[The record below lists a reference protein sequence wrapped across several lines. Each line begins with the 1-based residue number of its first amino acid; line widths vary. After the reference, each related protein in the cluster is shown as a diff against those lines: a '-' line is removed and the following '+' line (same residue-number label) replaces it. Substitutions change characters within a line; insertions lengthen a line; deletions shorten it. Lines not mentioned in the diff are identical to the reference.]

1 MSPRGRGGPS
11 GSPQPAKNKKQ
22 VPQPRNE
29 PMAASRVT
37 SARSARGPFLL
48 IWASV
53 VLVALLAGFV
63 DRARAQTDD
72 AVFVEAIRALEA
84 KSFNAKADAVV
95 ALGELGDDRAIP
107 VLEALGEGN
116 LYRRQGDGAVFI
128 AERQQDRSYKLTDP
142 LTGDAAGIVA
152 GSEIKKIIANNKVRG
167 QIRGALGQLALFS
180 ANPAQREAAVDNVIA
195 SPTPDSLELLK
206 RVRERETDRRVR
218 ERLEVAIAMF
228 ELGSEDR
235 KVRLAAVSALSGLS
249 SPDVKSVLEGRL
261 LKDDSGSFIEPD
273 EEVRTAVANA
283 IDDINDRL
291 VLFEIAENLI
301 FGLSLGSVLLL
312 AAIGLSITF
321 GVMGV
326 INMAHGEMIML
337 GAYTS
342 FLVQEFFRASMPAEA
357 FGFYLVA
364 AIPVAFMIAAFFGI
378 LIERGCIRF
387 LYGRPLETL
396 LATWGVSLILQQ
408 LVRSLFGA
416 NNREVA
422 NPDWIAGAVSL
433 GGGVSVTLNRVYI
446 VIFSLMV
453 VAALAAFIRYSR
465 FGLQMRAVTQNRG
478 MASSMGIR
486 TGQVD
491 ALTFALGSGI
501 AGVAGVALSQIS
513 NVSPNLGQNFIVD
526 SFMVVVFGGVG
537 SLWGTIV
544 GAFSLGIINKFL
556 EPVSGAILGKVV
568 VLVIIILFI
577 QKRPRGLFAL
587 KGRAAEA

>member
-1 MSPRGRGGPS
+1 
-11 GSPQPAKNKKQ
+11 
-22 VPQPRNE
+22 
-29 PMAASRVT
+29 MAASHSTGAVRVHGIIMALG
-37 SARSARGPFLL
+37 SILL
-48 IWASV
+48 
-53 VLVALLAGFV
+53 VLALLAASTV
-63 DRARAQTDD
+63 PAPAQTNADD
-72 AVFVEAIRALEA
+72 PFAAAVQALDARKFSDKAEAI
-84 KSFNAKADAVV
+84 D
-95 ALGELGDDRAIP
+95 ALGALGDDRALA
-107 VLEALGEGN
+107 VLQAFADGR
-116 LYRRQGDGAVFI
+116 LYRRKSDKLVVIG
-128 AERQQDRSYKLTDP
+128 ERA
-142 LTGDAAGIVA
+142 GDAFALTSPVS
-152 GSEIKKIIANNKVRG
+152 SESLGTASSRDIKKIIANNKLRG
-167 QIRGALGQLALFS
+167 QIRGVLGQLALFS
-180 ANPAQREAAVDNVIA
+180 PDPDARLLAAQNVIA
-195 SPTPDSLELLK
+195 SPTEDALGLLK
-206 RVRERETDRRVR
+206 RARDRETEAGIR
-218 ERLEVAIAMF
+218 ETLETGIAML
-228 ELGSEDR
+228 ELAADDPAL
-235 KVRLAAVSALSGLS
+235 RLAAVATLAERSDPDIKSAL
-249 SPDVKSVLEGRL
+249 EQRL
-261 LKDDSGSFIEPD
+261 LEIDGAPVEPD
-273 EEVRTAVANA
+273 EKVRAALQEAV
-283 IDDINDRL
+283 DDINDRL
-291 VLFEIAENLI
+291 ALFGIAENLI

-312 AAIGLSITF
+312 AAIGLAITF

-337 GAYTS
+337 GAYTT
-342 FLVQEFFRASMPAEA
+342 FLVQEIFRSVVSPEL
-357 FGFYLVA
+357 FGLYVLVS
-364 AIPVAFMIAAFFGI
+364 IPAAFFVAAAFGV

-422 NPDWIAGAVSL
+422 NPDWIAGAVSF
-433 GGGVSVTLNRVYI
+433 GGGVSVTLNRIYI
-446 VIFSLMV
+446 VIFCIMV

-478 MASSMGIR
+478 MASAMGIR

-537 SLWGTIV
+537 SIWGTVV
-544 GAFSLGIINKFL
+544 GAFSLGIVNKFL

-587 KGRAAEA
+587 NGRAAES

>member
-1 MSPRGRGGPS
+1 
-11 GSPQPAKNKKQ
+11 
-22 VPQPRNE
+22 
-29 PMAASRVT
+29 MAASHSTGAVRAHGIIAALG
-37 SARSARGPFLL
+37 SILL
-48 IWASV
+48 
-53 VLVALLAGFV
+53 VLALLAASAV
-63 DRARAQTDD
+63 PATAQTNADD
-72 AVFVEAIRALEA
+72 PFAAAVQALDARKFSDKAEAI
-84 KSFNAKADAVV
+84 D
-95 ALGELGDDRAIP
+95 ALGALGDDRALA
-107 VLEALGEGN
+107 VLQAFADGR
-116 LYRRQGDGAVFI
+116 LYRRKSDKLVVIG
-128 AERQQDRSYKLTDP
+128 ERAGNTFDLTSP
-142 LTGDAAGIVA
+142 IS
-152 GSEIKKIIANNKVRG
+152 SESLGTASSRDIKKIIANNKLRG
-167 QIRGALGQLALFS
+167 QIRGVLGQLALFS
-180 ANPAQREAAVDNVIA
+180 PDPDARMLAAQNVIA
-195 SPTPDSLELLK
+195 SPTEDSLGLLK
-206 RVRERETDRRVR
+206 RARDRETETGIR
-218 ERLEVAIAMF
+218 ETLETGIAML
-228 ELGSEDR
+228 ELAADDPAL
-235 KVRLAAVSALSGLS
+235 RLAAVATLAEQSDPDIKSAL
-249 SPDVKSVLEGRL
+249 EQRL
-261 LKDDSGSFIEPD
+261 LEIDGAPVEPD
-273 EEVRTAVANA
+273 EKVRAALQEAV
-283 IDDINDRL
+283 DDINDRL
-291 VLFEIAENLI
+291 ALFGIAENLI

-312 AAIGLSITF
+312 AAIGLAITF

-337 GAYTS
+337 GAYTT
-342 FLVQEFFRASMPAEA
+342 FLVQEIFRSVVSPEL
-357 FGFYLVA
+357 FGLYVLVS
-364 AIPVAFMIAAFFGI
+364 IPAAFFVAAAFGV

-422 NPDWIAGAVSL
+422 NPDWIAGAVSF
-433 GGGVSVTLNRVYI
+433 GGGVSVTLNRIYI
-446 VIFSLMV
+446 VIFCIMV

-478 MASSMGIR
+478 MASAMGIR

-537 SLWGTIV
+537 SIWGTVV
-544 GAFSLGIINKFL
+544 GAFSLGIVNKFL

-587 KGRAAEA
+587 KGRAAES

>member
-1 MSPRGRGGPS
+1 
-11 GSPQPAKNKKQ
+11 
-22 VPQPRNE
+22 
-29 PMAASRVT
+29 MAASHSTGAVRVHGIIMAL
-37 SARSARGPFLL
+37 SSILL
-48 IWASV
+48 
-53 VLVALLAGFV
+53 VLALLAASTV
-63 DRARAQTDD
+63 PAPAQTNADD
-72 AVFVEAIRALEA
+72 PFAAAVQALDARKFSDKAEAI
-84 KSFNAKADAVV
+84 D
-95 ALGELGDDRAIP
+95 ALGALGDDRALA
-107 VLEALGEGN
+107 VLQAFADGR
-116 LYRRQGDGAVFI
+116 LYRRKSDKLVVIG
-128 AERQQDRSYKLTDP
+128 ERA
-142 LTGDAAGIVA
+142 GDAFALTSPVS
-152 GSEIKKIIANNKVRG
+152 SESLGTASSRDIKKIIANNKLRG
-167 QIRGALGQLALFS
+167 QIRGVLGQLALFS
-180 ANPAQREAAVDNVIA
+180 PDPDARLLAAQNVIA
-195 SPTPDSLELLK
+195 SPTEDALGLLK
-206 RVRERETDRRVR
+206 RARDRETVAGIR
-218 ERLEVAIAMF
+218 ETLETGIAML
-228 ELGSEDR
+228 ELAADDPAL
-235 KVRLAAVSALSGLS
+235 RLAAVATLAERSDPDIKSAL
-249 SPDVKSVLEGRL
+249 EQRL
-261 LKDDSGSFIEPD
+261 LEIDGAPVEPD
-273 EEVRTAVANA
+273 EKVRAALQEAV
-283 IDDINDRL
+283 DDINDRL
-291 VLFEIAENLI
+291 ALFGIAENLI

-312 AAIGLSITF
+312 AAIGLAITF

-337 GAYTS
+337 GAYTT
-342 FLVQEFFRASMPAEA
+342 FLVQEIFRSVVSPEL
-357 FGFYLVA
+357 FGLYVLVS
-364 AIPVAFMIAAFFGI
+364 IPAAFFVAAAFGV

-422 NPDWIAGAVSL
+422 NPDWIAGAVSF
-433 GGGVSVTLNRVYI
+433 GGGVSVTLNRIYI
-446 VIFSLMV
+446 VIFCIMV

-478 MASSMGIR
+478 MASAMGIR

-537 SLWGTIV
+537 SIWGTVV
-544 GAFSLGIINKFL
+544 GAFSLGIVNKFL

-587 KGRAAEA
+587 KGRAAES

>member
-1 MSPRGRGGPS
+1 MGTVLLSLALLS
-11 GSPQPAKNKKQ
+11 AAFIPANAQSATADKDPFAQAVQALDARKFSDK
-22 VPQPRNE
+22 
-29 PMAASRVT
+29 AAAINALGVLGDER
-37 SARSARGPFLL
+37 A
-48 IWASV
+48 IV
-53 VLVALLAGFV
+53 VLQAF
-63 DRARAQTDD
+63 
-72 AVFVEAIRALEA
+72 
-84 KSFNAKADAVV
+84 AD
-95 ALGELGDDRAIP
+95 GR
-107 VLEALGEGN
+107 
-116 LYRRQGDGAVFI
+116 LYRRKADKIVIIGDREGDGY
-128 AERQQDRSYKLTDP
+128 RLTSP
-142 LTGDAAGIVA
+142 LTGEPAGLS
-152 GSEIKKIIANNKVRG
+152 GSRDIKKIVANNKLRG
-167 QIRGALGQLALFS
+167 QIRGVLGQLALFS
-180 ANPAQREAAVDNVIA
+180 PVADDRLAAARNVMA
-195 SPTPDSLELLK
+195 SPTEDALDLLK
-206 RVRERETDRRVR
+206 RARDRETVSNIRETLETGIAVLELASADRA
-218 ERLEVAIAMF
+218 L
-228 ELGSEDR
+228 
-235 KVRLAAVSALSGLS
+235 RLAAVATLADRSDPDIKSALEQRLLEIDG
-249 SPDVKSVLEGRL
+249 KSV
-261 LKDDSGSFIEPD
+261 EPD
-273 EEVRTAVANA
+273 AEVRAALREAVDD
-283 IDDINDRL
+283 IDDRL
-291 VLFEIAENLI
+291 ALFGLAENLI

-312 AAIGLSITF
+312 AAIGLAITF

-337 GAYTS
+337 GAYTT
-342 FLVQEFFRASMPAEA
+342 FVVQEIFRSTMPAEL
-357 FGFYLVA
+357 FGMYVLVS
-364 AIPVAFMIAAFFGI
+364 IPAAFFVAAAFGV

-408 LVRSLFGA
+408 LVRTLFGA

-422 NPDWIAGAVSL
+422 NPDWISGAISF
-433 GGGVSVTLNRVYI
+433 GGGVSVTVNRIYI
-446 VIFSLMV
+446 IIFAIMV

-513 NVSPNLGQNFIVD
+513 NVSPNLGQNFVVD

-544 GAFSLGIINKFL
+544 GAFSLGIVNKFL

-587 KGRAAEA
+587 KGRAAEG